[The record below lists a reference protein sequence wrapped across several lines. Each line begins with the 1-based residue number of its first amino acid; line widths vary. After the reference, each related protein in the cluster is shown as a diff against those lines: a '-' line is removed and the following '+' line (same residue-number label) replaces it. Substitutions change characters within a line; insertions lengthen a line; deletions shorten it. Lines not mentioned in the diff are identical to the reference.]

1 MRIKAPCD
9 DEIDGVT
16 LAHLEV
22 GLVYH
27 VSASLGSYLV
37 STGCAEAMLEDE
49 LDRGDNE
56 EQEFRVNV
64 QKWRQV
70 AADAARRPRTPRS
83 SS

>member
-1 MRIKAPCD
+1 VRIKTPCE
-9 DEIDGVT
+9 DEIDGVA

-49 LDRGDNE
+49 LNRGE

-70 AADAARRPRTPRS
+70 AADGVRRPRTPRS
-83 SS
+83 SL